1 LSNEIGNKI
10 DIAEDTIYGVEQ
22 LVARVAN
29 GDIEYTVCDE
39 NVARLNKTFYP
50 NLDVSLRL
58 SFPQKISWAVKKE
71 STEWKDFL
79 DNWIENFKNTR
90 KFRTLY
96 HKYFE
101 SPRIVERMESDF
113 HSLAGGKISE
123 YDDIIK
129 EIAAKHHWDWRLIS
143 SIIYSESRFNPEA
156 SSWAG
161 AYGLMQL
168 MPNTAEAFEIENYE
182 LPVQNITGGVL
193 FLDWLNDRLLESVP
207 DSMQRINFVLASYN
221 VGLGHVDDARRLA
234 KKYGK
239 NPDLWKDNVEEYLMK
254 KSVEMYYQ
262 DSVVQWGYCRGEEAV
277 NYVRKVNYNY
287 NHYLNVTGM

>member
-1 LSNEIGNKI
+1 
-10 DIAEDTIYGVEQ
+10 
-22 LVARVAN
+22 
-29 GDIEYTVCDE
+29 
-39 NVARLNKTFYP
+39 
-50 NLDVSLRL
+50 
-58 SFPQKISWAVKKE
+58 
-71 STEWKDFL
+71 
-79 DNWIENFKNTR
+79 
-90 KFRTLY
+90 
-96 HKYFE
+96 
-101 SPRIVERMESDF
+101 
-113 HSLAGGKISE
+113 
-123 YDDIIK
+123 
-129 EIAAKHHWDWRLIS
+129 
-143 SIIYSESRFNPEA
+143 
-156 SSWAG
+156 
-161 AYGLMQL
+161 MQL